1 MLYKLKTHLDS
12 NFPFLQ
18 GKRLFL
24 AVSGGIDSI
33 VLVQLMHQLK
43 YQCAVL
49 HCNFSLRNSESD
61 GDEAFVTAFCK
72 ERDIPIYIQK
82 FDTKKFAEEYKLS
95 IQVAAR
101 KLRYDWFYE
110 QLTKHKFDYILT
122 AHHLDDSL
130 ETFLIN
136 LTRGTGLVGLTGI
149 PSQNERIL
157 RPLLPFSRNEIE
169 DFAKINNLHWR
180 EDSSNASD
188 KYLRNKIRHTIVPVL
203 KELNPQLLSS
213 FENTLNN
220 LQQSQSLVE
229 DATKLV
235 YKEVVQEEDNQ
246 LKINLLELLR
256 LPNYKAYLF
265 QWLKD
270 FGFTAWDDIYNL
282 VSAQSGKQIFSE
294 THTLLKDRD
303 FIILHSKENES
314 KNEHYFLNKELNE
327 VKLPLNIEFCN
338 NNNICITNSNSIFVD
353 EDTLVFPLTLRKWHE
368 GDFFY
373 PLGMQGRKKVSKF
386 FKDEKLSLIDKLDKW
401 ILCSE
406 NQIVWIVGMRQDERF
421 KITDKTTNKLQ
432 IKLH

>member
-1 MLYKLKTHLDS
+1 MLHKLKTHLDS

-33 VLVQLMHQLK
+33 VLLQLMHQLK

-61 GDEAFVTAFCK
+61 GDEAFVTVFCK
-72 ERDIPIYIQK
+72 ERNIPIYIQK
-82 FDTKKFAEEYKLS
+82 FDTKQFAEDYKLS

-110 QLTKHKFDYILT
+110 QLTEHKFDYILT
-122 AHHLDDSL
+122 AHHLDDSI

-136 LTRGTGLVGLTGI
+136 LTRGTGLTGLTGI
-149 PSQNERIL
+149 PAQNERIL
-157 RPLLPFSRNEIE
+157 RPFLLFSRNEIE
-169 DFAKINNLHWR
+169 VFAKENNLQWR

-188 KYLRNKIRHTIVPVL
+188 KYLRNKIRHAVVPIL
-203 KELNPQLLSS
+203 KELNTHLLSS

-229 DATKLV
+229 DASKLV
-235 YKEVVQEEDNQ
+235 YKVVVQEKDNQ

-256 LPNYKAYLF
+256 LLNYRAYLF

-270 FGFTAWDDIYNL
+270 YGFTAWDDIYNL
-282 VSAQSGKQIFSE
+282 VTAQSGKQIFSE
-294 THTLLKDRD
+294 SHILLKDRD
-303 FIILHSKENES
+303 FLILYSKENEPE
-314 KNEHYFLNKELNE
+314 KEIYFLYKDAIE

-338 NNNICITNSNSIFVD
+338 NNDTSNTNSKSIFVD
-353 EDTLVFPLTLRKWHE
+353 EDTLVFPLTLRKWQD
-368 GDFFY
+368 GDSFY
-373 PLGMQGRKKVSKF
+373 PLGMKGRKKVSKY

-401 ILCSE
+401 ILCSN

-421 KITDKTTNKLQ
+421 KITEKTTNTLQ
-432 IKLH
+432 IKLL